1 MSVPRQIMTGN
12 RNNYLKTSKII
23 QDSMEFC
30 PWPMRDVCQYFLQGV
45 KEGFAVTS
53 GKSMIPLTLVLVSST
68 NDRGHGGDDRGH
80 RGDNK

>member
-12 RNNYLKTSKII
+12 RNNYLKTGKII

-30 PWPMRDVCQYFLQGV
+30 PWPMRDVCQHFLQGV

-53 GKSMIPLTLVLVSST
+53 GRSMIPLTLVLVSST
-68 NDRGHGGDDRGH
+68 NDCGHGGDDRGH
-80 RGDNK
+80 GGDNK